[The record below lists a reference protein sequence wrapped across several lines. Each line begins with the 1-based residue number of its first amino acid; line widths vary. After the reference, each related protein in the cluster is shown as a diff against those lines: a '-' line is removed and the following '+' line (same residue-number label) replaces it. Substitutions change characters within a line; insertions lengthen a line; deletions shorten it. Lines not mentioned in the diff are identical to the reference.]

1 MSKLKSLGFIVLK
14 YIVLTFCWHS
24 IEASAALQ
32 RLLLVAGAKLTRL
45 ATVMYRGLWNLD
57 HVSFFSEATLIEIG
71 LYQATVITKDNKPDE
86 AYVGLSE
93 NTFQTRFV
101 NHKTSFNNHS
111 KRMSIEL
118 SKHVWNLKD
127 SNINFRIT
135 SKILKQ
141 DIAFNPSSKRCNLCL
156 WEKYFTICKPHL
168 ATLNEL
174 VSSCRPA
181 SKLLLKKIQFC
192 CYIIDPIET
201 ALYP

>member
-1 MSKLKSLGFIVLK
+1 M
-14 YIVLTFCWHS
+14 H
-24 IEASAALQ
+24 
-32 RLLLVAGAKLTRL
+32 
-45 ATVMYRGLWNLD
+45 RGLWNLD
-57 HVSFFSEATLIEIG
+57 HASFFSEATLIEIG
-71 LYQATVITKDNKPDE
+71 VYQATVTTKDNKPDE
-86 AYVGLSE
+86 AYFGLSE
-93 NTFQTRFV
+93 NTCQTRFV

-127 SNINFRIT
+127 CNINFRIT

-141 DIAFNPSSKRCNLCL
+141 DIAYNPSSKRCNLCL

-168 ATLNEL
+168 ATLNKRNEL

-181 SKLLLKKIQFC
+181 SKFLLKKIQFF

>member
-1 MSKLKSLGFIVLK
+1 MINWPINFNTNKTSAVTTNPLYGHAWIWTSHKNCTDNRRKPSDFHDFPAPPL
-14 YIVLTFCWHS
+14 YI
-24 IEASAALQ
+24 
-32 RLLLVAGAKLTRL
+32 
-45 ATVMYRGLWNLD
+45 
-57 HVSFFSEATLIEIG
+57 
-71 LYQATVITKDNKPDE
+71 YQASVTTKDNKPDE

-118 SKHVWNLKD
+118 SKHVWNLKE

-141 DIAFNPSSKRCNLCL
+141 DIAHNPSSKRCNLCL

-168 ATLNEL
+168 ATLNKRNEL
-174 VSSCRPA
+174 VSSCRHA
-181 SKLLLKKIQFC
+181 SKFLFKKIQLS
-192 CYIIDPIET
+192 CYITDPIET